1 MFVSF
6 DLLNLRVHS
15 LIPLLVENLF
25 VLWVLAGVLL
35 LGLEL
40 WKTGLFNASLGFG
53 SLAASGVSVFLPN
66 HPQWEV
72 LTFLAVSFALF
83 HFVRPL
89 VKKTLDQEN
98 FLPGPESLHGA
109 HGILQEGVVGKAL
122 GTVEVDGDLW
132 SCMGEDGHLGNA
144 GDSVRIVQ
152 HYGTVLTVRVEK

>member
-1 MFVSF
+1 M
-6 DLLNLRVHS
+6 
-15 LIPLLVENLF
+15 ENLF
-25 VLWVLAGVLL
+25 TVWILAGVLL

-53 SLAASGVSVFLPN
+53 SLAASGVSVFLPH

-72 LTFLAVSFALF
+72 ITFLAVSFALF

-89 VKKTLDQEN
+89 VKKSLDQEN
-98 FLPGPESLHGA
+98 FLPGPENLYGA
-109 HGILQEGVVGKAL
+109 RGILQEAIVGNKL

-132 SCMGEDGHLGNA
+132 SCIGEDGCFGNE